1 MGACVTSFSGA
12 ANVFGTYD
20 HSADYDLFW
29 LAVECHRREGLK
41 SVTLQPNTLR
51 RLTSGTGWVAV
62 ARDKDID
69 LEKKERQRK
78 ILDEQVWQKKRIEE
92 EEKEENIKACF
103 CIRSNENLLLSVQ
116 NQPEA
121 CIRWYSQEALH
132 VMSMVEAATDAV
144 LSHVHRASGET
155 NSLCGNA
162 TNKYFLICTCR
173 W

>member
-51 RLTSGTGWVAV
+51 WLTSGTGCVAV

-78 ILDEQVWQKKRIEE
+78 ILDEQVRQKKRIEE

-103 CIRSNENLLLSVQ
+103 CIRSNENLLLSLQ
-116 NQPEA
+116 NPPEA
-121 CIRWYSQEALH
+121 CIRWYSKRHYMSCLWWRLRRMQYYHMFTGRQERQI
-132 VMSMVEAATDAV
+132 VSVGTPQ
-144 LSHVHRASGET
+144 T
-155 NSLCGNA
+155 NIS
-162 TNKYFLICTCR
+162 
-173 W
+173 